1 MKRSIQDQIR
11 KLLAVKKP
19 EPTALYEPAPMEN
32 ESAVESITPKG
43 GGNRGTEGC
52 DYSSGAGDSGL
63 YGGRDPNNEATTTF
77 VAYDRNAYGG
87 CPVCNGGAPP
97 AFCACIAAYNNPC
110 YNWHWSKHWTDNYYP
125 PPSNRPERT
134 WEPPAY
140 PSYPPG
146 CPSREEL
153 TAPGYTVEEWVGN
166 PETLSGQRYIW
177 GNWNWISRVQRPDGS
192 FEFPNHVDPAIEFP
206 FNCGP
211 DPVRNPDY
219 DPLDPDSVCGY
230 VDGQRIYMRDV
241 YAFWFSANPSYVGMI
256 PSLLERR
263 KMEMGCYG
271 VPFVRSTGSCCTFPD
286 FGGAECRD
294 VQSAS
299 ACEGVFIA
307 GGSCSGDN
315 PCGGLDQNPIQQN
328 DQAKNQKQAIDM
340 VMSILKR
347 K

>member
-1 MKRSIQDQIR
+1 MKRSIEDKIR

-43 GGNRGTEGC
+43 GGGRGTEGC
-52 DYSSGAGDSGL
+52 DYSSGAGDSYF
-63 YGGRDPNNEATTTF
+63 YGGRDPNNAATTFFTP
-77 VAYDRNAYGG
+77 YDFPPYAD
-87 CPVCNGGAPP
+87 CAVCNGGAPP
-97 AFCACIAAYNNPC
+97 AFCACIAAYRNPC
-110 YNWHWSKHWTDNYYP
+110 YNWHWSTGDP
-125 PPSNRPERT
+125 PGVDHPDST

-192 FEFPNHVDPAIEFP
+192 FDFPNHVDGALEFV

-211 DPVRNPDY
+211 EPVRHPDY

-230 VDGQRIYMRDV
+230 AADGQRIYMRDA
-241 YAFWFSANPSYVGMI
+241 YAFWFAANPSYVGRI
-256 PSLLERR
+256 PSLLQRR
-263 KMEMGCYG
+263 MMEMGCYG
-271 VPFVRSTGSCCTFPD
+271 VPFVRSTGSCCTFSE
-286 FGGAECRD
+286 FGT
-294 VQSAS
+294 AS
-299 ACEGVFIA
+299 CTTTTSSSCKGVFTP
-307 GGSCSGDN
+307 GGNCNGQN
-315 PCGGLDQNPIQQN
+315 PCGGGAPNPLQQN
-328 DQAKNQKQAIDM
+328 DQGKKQKEAMDM
-340 VMSILKR
+340 VMSLLKR